1 MRSLLGL
8 AMLVAVGL
16 GGLEVATQNM
26 PLLARGSDQQMQ
38 AALVEPVVP
47 MAQGVQALPLPPVP
61 APTFGGV
68 VMTVAANEPSSLPPV
83 TVAPQA
89 PRAAQIA
96 PIVTPLKSAAPKT
109 KSKAAAK
116 AAPESKVAGAP
127 LSGKAKSTVT
137 KTATAK
143 VKSPAS
149 NAAKSKAAAKQPDP
163 ATRVTVTRPGF
174 KLTCTTVQKLDPV
187 KQRCVPLKTASTKKT
202 KS

>member
-1 MRSLLGL
+1 MRSFMGL

-26 PLLARGSDQQMQ
+26 PSLARGGEQQMQ
-38 AALVEPVVP
+38 AALVEPALST
-47 MAQGVQALPLPPVP
+47 AQTGQAMPLPPVP

-68 VMTVAANEPSSLPPV
+68 VLTVAANEPSSLPPV

-96 PIVTPLKSAAPKT
+96 PIVTPMKSTALKT

-116 AAPESKVAGAP
+116 TAPKSKATAAAA
-127 LSGKAKSTVT
+127 SGKAKSTET
-137 KTATAK
+137 KAAAAE

-149 NAAKSKAAAKQPDP
+149 NAAKSKAAAKRPDS

-174 KLTCTTVQKLDPV
+174 KLTCTAVQKLDPV
-187 KQRCVPLKTASTKKT
+187 KQRCVPVKTADTKKT
-202 KS
+202 KG